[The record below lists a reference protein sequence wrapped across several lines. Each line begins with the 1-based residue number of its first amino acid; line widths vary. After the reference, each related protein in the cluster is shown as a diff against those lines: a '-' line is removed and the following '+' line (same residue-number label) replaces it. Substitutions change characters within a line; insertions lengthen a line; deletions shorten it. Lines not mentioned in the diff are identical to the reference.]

1 MKPTTKTILGIGL
14 ALAVLLYPLL
24 VYVGLQNFSPR
35 WVALLVGAVLLAR
48 LLATRGNR
56 VRLRVLLPLVL
67 ILASCGA
74 GFLLDR
80 EVFVLLVPVLIN
92 GSLLV
97 SFALT
102 LWRPPSMIEVFARM
116 QVSELS
122 EAEVAYC
129 RSVTA
134 IWCGFFL
141 VNGTIAA
148 LTSYWGDLWWWSLY
162 NGLLA
167 YIAIG
172 ALFAAE
178 LVYRYWRF
186 RRYEGLP
193 TDFLFRRIFPP
204 RANG

>member
-14 ALAVLLYPLL
+14 VVAVLLYPFL
-24 VYVGLQNFSPR
+24 VYVGLQRFSPR
-35 WVALLVGAVLLAR
+35 WVALLVGAALLAR
-48 LLATRGNR
+48 LLATRGKGF
-56 VRLRVLLPLVL
+56 RLRILAPLFL
-67 ILASCGA
+67 ILLSCGA
-74 GFLLDR
+74 GFWLDR
-80 EVFVLLVPVLIN
+80 EVFILLVPVLIN

-97 SFALT
+97 SFAVT
-102 LWRPPSMIEVFARM
+102 LSRPPSMIEVFARM

-122 EAEVAYC
+122 DEEVAYC

-141 VNGTIAA
+141 LNGAIAA
-148 LTSYWGDLWWWSLY
+148 LTSYWGDVWWWSLY

-167 YIAIG
+167 YVAIG

-178 LVYRYWRF
+178 LIYRYWRF